1 MAANAE
7 INIPWT
13 LPIRQNLMT
22 DMMKRAI
29 NSEVGRRTAQAKYKR
44 LKNKVQQIT
53 TASSTPTTTK
63 QKLSKAT
70 TSANIGTTSARPVTV
85 ASKANTK
92 TTKATTTVAPSVPKM
107 VVKTEPVTTT
117 TAKNSKAT
125 TSYTGPITR
134 AKAKKQAQVQL
145 LETIPENLLSES
157 DDDEYSLLDDL
168 QTALADDDSEDDEV
182 DNELPNS
189 DEEIEEK

>member
-1 MAANAE
+1 
-7 INIPWT
+7 
-13 LPIRQNLMT
+13 MT

-107 VVKTEPVTTT
+107 VVRTEPVTTT
-117 TAKNSKAT
+117 TGKNSKAT